1 MNTQT
6 FTTTPATG
14 RSELHLMLDNLTS
27 LLDQELDQS
36 RKLAEVLRRRV
47 EAEDRDDFNEREQ
60 CLGMEREILSSL
72 AMIEG
77 ERVSAMGEI
86 SLVLGCRRARTMR
99 IAELILYVEP
109 EYRDELLDVRDMI
122 RDCAEEIEALNSA
135 NAGFQRFCS
144 DGMDLYIRTSDGEP
158 VDLEEVLNSAGQHG
172 AGDSQEK
179 LEISLPQQEPF
190 VEEMPKGM
198 QALFDDIFGED

>member
-1 MNTQT
+1 MNTQI
-6 FTTTPATG
+6 FTTTTANG

-27 LLDQELDQS
+27 ILDQELS
-36 RKLAEVLRRRV
+36 HARKLTEVLRRRV

-60 CLGMEREILSSL
+60 CLGLERESLSNL
-72 AMIEG
+72 AMV
-77 ERVSAMGEI
+77 ERERIAAMGEI
-86 SLVLGCRRARTMR
+86 SLVLGCRRAKTMR

-122 RDCAEEIEALNSA
+122 RDCAEEIEALNGA

-144 DGMDLYIRTSDGEP
+144 DGMDLYIPLNEGAP
-158 VDLEEVLNSAGQHG
+158 VDLEEVLNSAGGQS
-172 AGDSQEK
+172 ASASQEK
-179 LEISLPQQEPF
+179 LEVSLPQQDPF

-198 QALFDDIFGED
+198 QALFDDLFGED

>member
-6 FTTTPATG
+6 FTTTTATG

-27 LLDQELDQS
+27 ILDQELNHS
-36 RKLAEVLRRRV
+36 RKLTEVLRRRV

-60 CLGMEREILSSL
+60 CLGLERESLSNL
-72 AMIEG
+72 AMV
-77 ERVSAMGEI
+77 ERERIAAMGEI
-86 SLVLGCRRARTMR
+86 SLVLGCRRAKTMR

-144 DGMDLYIRTSDGEP
+144 DGMDLYIPLNEGAP
-158 VDLEEVLNSAGQHG
+158 VDLEEVLNSAGGQPASASH
-172 AGDSQEK
+172 EK
-179 LEISLPQQEPF
+179 LEVSLPQQDPF

-198 QALFDDIFGED
+198 QALFDDLFGED